1 MFPTFFSDDESTD
14 VTMDDVVDDPA
25 VDDSLDL
32 PDVAEDLLEQ
42 TLLLLPSL
50 MLEDKGC
57 GGSQRLFGLLAIE
70 VWSVKVNEG
79 DWYVVE

>member
-32 PDVAEDLLEQ
+32 TTSFVREYERGLEGRPDVPMALNL
-42 TLLLLPSL
+42 
-50 MLEDKGC
+50 G
-57 GGSQRLFGLLAIE
+57 
-70 VWSVKVNEG
+70 
-79 DWYVVE
+79 WYVSG